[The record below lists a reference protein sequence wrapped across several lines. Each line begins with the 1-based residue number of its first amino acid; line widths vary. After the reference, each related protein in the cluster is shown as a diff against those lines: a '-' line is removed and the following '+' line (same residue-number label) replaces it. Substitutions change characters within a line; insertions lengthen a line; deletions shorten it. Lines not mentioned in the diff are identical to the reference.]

1 MYVFRKQ
8 DSLFQ
13 KRTVFQK
20 YFYIIFYFVLV
31 CICPL
36 LILLANYFLCL
47 CLDDAS
53 QVDLFQ
59 RDSDN
64 DDENEQFDETEV
76 KWRKERFERE
86 QWLREQVL
94 GSF

>member
-1 MYVFRKQ
+1 M
-8 DSLFQ
+8 
-13 KRTVFQK
+13 
-20 YFYIIFYFVLV
+20 LV

-36 LILLANYFLCL
+36 LILLANYVLCL

>member
-1 MYVFRKQ
+1 MFFLI
-8 DSLFQ
+8 S
-13 KRTVFQK
+13 
-20 YFYIIFYFVLV
+20 FYFVLV
-31 CICPL
+31 CICL
-36 LILLANYFLCL
+36 LFILLANYFFSL

-94 GSF
+94 VSF

>member
-1 MYVFRKQ
+1 MYLENRIHSFRRKQ
-8 DSLFQ
+8 SS
-13 KRTVFQK
+13 RNVFL
-20 YFYIIFYFVLV
+20 ISFYFVLV
-31 CICPL
+31 CICL
-36 LILLANYFLCL
+36 LFILLANYFFSL

-94 GSF
+94 VSF